1 MNKKKNTTA
10 AKSVQLPQLPND
22 ALSRVTLGDSFAE
35 YDLVLGSK
43 NVFVSTAA
51 YLAASDPSRNKCF
64 FIGRRGTGKT
74 AITLQLTKS
83 PGKVLQIFPEVF
95 APLNT
100 TVDAQ
105 AFQSAHQKA
114 FRSVSIAFE
123 LTLQFELLYELLQ
136 TGKISRDNL
145 PDFVNQELNIDDN
158 EDFDLRAVRFVTRIL
173 GHLQNN
179 NDKSWL
185 KDIKRA
191 KILADALNKFVPS
204 TAKQFTLIIDRL
216 DESWNGTPLNVSFLA
231 ALMHAC
237 GEFTTRVECARA
249 LLFLREN
256 VFERVRKAD
265 SEFSRLETRVV
276 SLSWS
281 EEQLVECIE
290 RRLNAPFNSRWPLG
304 GATWNVFFANPS
316 ESRTLIFE
324 YCQNRPRDILTYLKF
339 AIETAASKNHKQIE
353 IDDILSARKRFSDSR
368 LKDLGDEYDENYPRI
383 MNVLGKFYGQ
393 GWRFTRQGLESL
405 LQNLLVLDEITRYCA
420 SWFFSNSTTED
431 FVNVL
436 FQIGFLG
443 IVDSRGEIAYRS
455 IGAETTMTPAIT
467 GATDFEIHPMYR
479 DALDLQNVIVNT
491 SVSDFRF
498 GTSGYLGEIPEG
510 MDLGTYTDKLN
521 EVEMRLD
528 ALVPGRAGASEY
540 EEIVGEII
548 RLCFFRSLGNVQAKS
563 RSYDGHTIKD
573 WIASNRAYGGF
584 WEMIRYRWNASQVI
598 WECKNYAELKADD
611 FHQMAYYTNES
622 LGNFAIVA
630 FRGQIEPRYWPHLN
644 KILKDKKSFVL
655 LLGDRDLKVFI
666 RQARAGKV
674 KESHIQDRYD
684 NVLREIG

>member
-1 MNKKKNTTA
+1 MGRKKQT
-10 AKSVQLPQLPND
+10 KSKSIQLPQLPND
-22 ALSRVTLGDSFAE
+22 ALSRITLGDSFAE
-35 YDLVLGSK
+35 YDLVLNSK

-51 YLAASDPSRNKCF
+51 FLAAADPSRNKCF

-74 AITLQLTKS
+74 AITLQLSKS

-100 TVDAQ
+100 TVDSE
-105 AFQSAHQKA
+105 AFLSAHQKA
-114 FRSVSIAFE
+114 FRSVAIAFE
-123 LTLQFELLYELLQ
+123 LTLQFELLYDLLKA
-136 TGKISRDNL
+136 GKVSKDDL
-145 PDFVNQELNIDDN
+145 PDFVVQELGIADN
-158 EDFDLRAVRFVTRIL
+158 EDFDLRVVRFVTRIL
-173 GHLQNN
+173 GHLQSS
-179 NDKSWL
+179 NDKAWL
-185 KDIKRA
+185 KDIKRS
-191 KILADALNKFVPS
+191 KNLADAINKAIPS
-204 TAKQFTLIIDRL
+204 TSKQYTLIIDRL

-237 GEFTTRVECARA
+237 GEFTTRLQCGRA

-265 SEFSRLETRVV
+265 SEFARLETRVV

-281 EEQLVECIE
+281 QEQLVECIE

-304 GATWNVFFANPS
+304 GATWNVFFANPV
-316 ESRTLIFE
+316 ESKQLIFD

-339 AIETAASKNHKQIE
+339 AIETASSKQHKQIE

-383 MNVLGKFYGQ
+383 MIVLSKFYGQ

-405 LQNLLVLDEITRYCA
+405 LQNLLVLEEVNRHCG

-443 IVDSRGEIAYRS
+443 IVDNRGEVIYRS

-467 GATDFEIHPMYR
+467 SATDFEVHPMYR
-479 DALDLQNVIVNT
+479 DALDLQNIIVNT
-491 SVSDFRF
+491 SISDFRF

-510 MDLGTYTDKLN
+510 MDITTYTEKIND
-521 EVEMRLD
+521 VESRLD
-528 ALVPGRAGASEY
+528 SLKPGRQDATEY
-540 EEIVGEII
+540 ENVVGEII
-548 RLCFFRSLGNVQAKS
+548 RLCFFRSLVNVAAKS
-563 RSYDGHTIKD
+563 RSFDSHTIKD

-598 WECKNYAELKADD
+598 WECKNYIDLKAED
-611 FHQMAYYTNES
+611 FHQMAYYTNDS
-622 LGNFAIVA
+622 LGNFAIVV
-630 FRGQIEPRYWPHLN
+630 FRGQLEPKYYPHLN
-644 KILKDKKSFVL
+644 RILKDKKTFVL
-655 LLGDRDLKVFI
+655 LLGDRDLKVFL
-666 RQARAGKV
+666 RQAKAGKV

-684 NVLREIG
+684 QILREIG